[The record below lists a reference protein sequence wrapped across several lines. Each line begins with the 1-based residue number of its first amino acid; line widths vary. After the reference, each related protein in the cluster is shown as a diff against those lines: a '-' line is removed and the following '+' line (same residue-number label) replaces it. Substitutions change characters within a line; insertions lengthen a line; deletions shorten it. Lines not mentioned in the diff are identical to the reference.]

1 MELIATIRHE
11 GSLLEVF
18 TATYATNGRLAVVL
32 REDDGMPYAKVSVN
46 LPEQTLAADEI
57 VISHNLPIPVLRE
70 LLDAGVLEETG
81 RGATFGYTGGPIC
94 RVVEW
99 PAITKLT
106 R

>member
-1 MELIATIRHE
+1 MELIATIRHNNTT
-11 GSLLEVF
+11 LEVCE
-18 TATYATNGRLAVVL
+18 AMYVNGRLAVVL
-32 REDDGMPYAKVSVN
+32 REDGMPYARVSVN